1 MYRLFQILLLCSI
14 PFLSISQSITELN
27 GQIKQYLLAKNEPA
41 TLACYKQILILDKN
55 NIDALCGAS
64 FMCSRIGNRE
74 KDAAKKKSFFNT
86 AKIFAQQALKINSNY
101 SQANYVMAVA
111 MGRIALISGSQDK
124 VAASRDIK
132 KYADNAVKLDASNAA
147 AWHTLG
153 KYNYEVSN
161 LNFAE
166 RAAAK
171 ILFGGLPPGD
181 IKTAIVCFEKCKALD
196 PNYIV
201 NLLDLAKAYKQNDED
216 AKAKALLN
224 AILLLPERFFDDAE
238 YKNECTKM
246 LKDW

>member
-1 MYRLFQILLLCSI
+1 VYRLFQILLLCSI

-111 MGRIALISGSQDK
+111 MGRIALISGSQDNGTTMMGFDANSKLHARK
-124 VAASRDIK
+124 VYSGDGGICALSDIFSDVAFGSTS
-132 KYADNAVKLDASNAA
+132 YRSDMARSV
-147 AWHTLG
+147 T
-153 KYNYEVSN
+153 NY
-161 LNFAE
+161 
-166 RAAAK
+166 
-171 ILFGGLPPGD
+171 P
-181 IKTAIVCFEKCKALD
+181 T
-196 PNYIV
+196 
-201 NLLDLAKAYKQNDED
+201 
-216 AKAKALLN
+216 
-224 AILLLPERFFDDAE
+224 
-238 YKNECTKM
+238 
-246 LKDW
+246 